1 MLASLRLAIDDALA
15 PEQRRWIVLS
25 LVLALLLLAALWLG
39 VGVLLADL
47 HLIGIGWLDWM
58 LAIAGEIGALV
69 LCWLLYPAMTMLVV
83 GFFLNAVV
91 AAVERR
97 HYPDLPP
104 ARRIGIGE
112 AIASVVRLML
122 LAVVINLALLPLYL
136 LFPVINLFVYYLL
149 NGYLVGRE
157 YFDLVAL
164 RRLDGGAA
172 RAMWRWHRGRL
183 VLAGVVIVLLL
194 SIPLLNLAAP
204 VVAAAFM
211 LHVFE
216 GLRRRVAVEIFAV
229 RKGAWLIDD

>member
-1 MLASLRLAIDDALA
+1 MLAHLRLAIDDALA

-25 LVLALLLLAALWLG
+25 LVLALAVLAALWLG
-39 VGVLLADL
+39 AGVALADL
-47 HLIGIGWLDWM
+47 HLVGIGWLDWT
-58 LAIAGEIGALV
+58 LAVTGEAGILV
-69 LCWLLYPAMTMLVV
+69 VCWMLYPAMTMLII
-83 GFFLNAVV
+83 GCFLNAVV

-122 LAVVINLALLPLYL
+122 LAIVINLVLLPLYL
-136 LFPVINLFVYYLL
+136 VPMINLFVYYLL

-157 YFDLVAL
+157 YFELVAL
-164 RRLDGGAA
+164 RRLDGGAT
-172 RAMWRWHRGRL
+172 RALWRWHRGRL
-183 VLAGVVIVLLL
+183 ISAGVIIVLLL
-194 SIPLLNLAAP
+194 SIPLVNLAAP

-216 GLRRRVAVEIFAV
+216 GLRRRGAVEIFATSSET
-229 RKGAWLIDD
+229 WSH